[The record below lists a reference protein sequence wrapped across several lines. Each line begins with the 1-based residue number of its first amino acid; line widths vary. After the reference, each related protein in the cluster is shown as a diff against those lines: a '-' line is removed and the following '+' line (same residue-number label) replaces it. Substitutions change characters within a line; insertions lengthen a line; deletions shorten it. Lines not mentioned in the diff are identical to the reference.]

1 MRTSYTLLLSPI
13 TFISLAAIALEP
25 PAKQGQLD
33 LPLNVTEWARV
44 DRRDEPVTGGV
55 PLPPGAV
62 FDTAKLRVVDP
73 SGNPVPAQ
81 FKVMERWWKPAYDDS
96 IRWLKVD
103 FLADVP
109 ATETTVYR
117 LRDNGEGIIPAT
129 PLSVTENEGEILV
142 TTGPLRFT
150 INKKA
155 FNIIDKAWFDLNGDG
170 TFADDEQMIQ
180 PNIENGGVL
189 VSGEWPEK
197 NLSKGM
203 LFYSAA
209 RPPKRVVIEENGPV
223 RVTILAEGTHYARDP
238 AIPLGFYDYRVRI
251 HAYAGKPFVRVQYAL
266 QNLRVTPTQYIWPIQ
281 EFSIVTRVDFS
292 GDHAAAFLLDNDPYR
307 LPPHYWEGQAQT
319 ANWPG
324 KAEIYGRQVSDG
336 RVVCYQDSSGGEQW
350 KQLISNGHNSRVF
363 GRDVKEVPG
372 VSFRGFKIFKDG
384 KEEASGSHCPGLCD
398 LRDNNRGLMVVM
410 RDFWQQY
417 PKAIEAERGRLALKV
432 FPAEARQIYALEPG
446 TQKTTDLL
454 YFFHGPKLVTRHVDW
469 VWQRFN
475 RPLRILC
482 PVEWYEKIDCWDLG
496 LARVAK
502 VEQSH
507 FDKSQLDGN
516 RVGWERYGWISP
528 WNPGGQHWNES
539 SPFAEYVLR
548 GDIRDFEASEIC
560 SLWAADLVPIHNECA
575 EEEIPRYWLF
585 LRGWNRRESKVALEA
600 FPGWTD
606 PRAWIGV
613 PDSGHA
619 GMLMW
624 LEHYRLTGD
633 EFMREA
639 VERNALRGRAYSW
652 SNNHDDPVLRV
663 NWCRKR
669 DPDDPTLLAFD
680 RYTAWPLFNFLQGY
694 SVTGRAEYREEART
708 TAMAFRN
715 AVRWSPVGWMCT
727 CVNDA
732 GSPEVYGRNYRE
744 EIRAKSAS
752 ACYANFQLS
761 LAVIALAKYYR
772 ETLDEEAR
780 DAITA
785 TVDVLVNRA
794 MLRTKEGKPA
804 GWTYCWAD
812 LWGPNVSPGSE
823 YGPGEWNSDVLTAVG
838 YGYQFTGRHDFLE
851 VLQTAY
857 EATKWKWDKLANVAF
872 REVIHPRKDQTP
884 PGRISDLRARALGN
898 GEVELTWTAT
908 GDNETRGRATVTQLK
923 YAYVPIVER
932 VTNWPLKG
940 EPLPKTKAE
949 YNAMR
954 EKALKLECSFYQA
967 FNVQAEPPP
976 APSGTRERFVV
987 KNLKAGKAWFAIRI
1001 FDAAGNEGPL
1011 SNIAEIEVK

>member
-1 MRTSYTLLLSPI
+1 MKNGIAWIMVTAFLPLL
-13 TFISLAAIALEP
+13 ANALDLPSRPGE
-25 PAKQGQLD
+25 LD

-44 DRRDEPVTGGV
+44 DRRAEPVTGGV
-55 PLPPGAV
+55 PLPVGLV
-62 FDTAKLRVVDP
+62 HNTDQLRVIDP
-73 SGNPVPAQ
+73 AGNVVPAQ

-109 ATETTVYR
+109 ATESTVYR
-117 LRDNGEGIIPAT
+117 LRDNGQGTTPAT
-129 PLSVTENEGEILV
+129 PLNVIESTEEILV
-142 TTGPLRFT
+142 TTGPLRFSVSKT
-150 INKKA
+150 A
-155 FNIIDKAWFDLNGDG
+155 FNVIDKAWFDLNGDG
-170 TFADDEQMIQ
+170 VFDAQEQMIYAN
-180 PNIENGGVL
+180 PENGGVIL
-189 VSGEWPEK
+189 SGEWTEK
-197 NLSKGM
+197 KLPDRT
-203 LFYSAA
+203 LFYSGIQ
-209 RPPKRVVIEENGPV
+209 PPRRIVIEERGPV

-238 AIPLGFYDYRVRI
+238 AITTGMYDYRVRI

-266 QNLRVTPTQYIWPIQ
+266 QNLKVTPTQYIWPMR
-281 EFSIVTRVDFS
+281 EFSVVTRVNFP
-292 GDHAAAFLLDNDPYR
+292 GEHAAAFLMDNDPYR

-324 KAEIYGRQVSDG
+324 KAEVFGRQASDG
-336 RVVCYQDSSGGEQW
+336 KVLCYQDSSGGEQW
-350 KQLISNGHNSRVF
+350 KELLPNGHNSRVF
-363 GRDVKEVPG
+363 GAGVKEVSG
-372 VSFRGFKIFKDG
+372 VTFRGFKIFKDG

-398 LRDNNRGLMVVM
+398 LRDNTWGFMVVAK
-410 RDFWQQY
+410 DFWQQY
-417 PKAIEAERGRLALKV
+417 PKAIEAERGKLALKI
-432 FPAEARQIYALEPG
+432 FPAEARQIYGLEPG
-446 TQKTTDLL
+446 TQKTTDFL
-454 YFFHGPKLVTRHVDW
+454 YFFHGPKLVARHVDW

-502 VEQSH
+502 VEQSY
-507 FDKSQLDGN
+507 FDKTQLDGN

-575 EEEIPRYWLF
+575 EVEILRYWLF
-585 LRGWNRRESKVALEA
+585 LRGWNRRESKVTLEA
-600 FPGWTD
+600 FPGWTNR
-606 PRAWIGV
+606 RAWIGV

-633 EFMREA
+633 EFLREA

-694 SVTGRAEYREEART
+694 SITGRLDYREEART

-727 CVNDA
+727 YVNDA

-744 EIRAKSAS
+744 EVRAKSAS

-804 GWTYCWAD
+804 GWTYCFGD
-812 LWGPNVSPGSE
+812 LWGPNVASGGE
-823 YGPGEWNSDVLTAVG
+823 HGPGEWNSDVLTAVG
-838 YGYQFTGRHDFLE
+838 YGYQFTGRHDFFE
-851 VLQTAY
+851 VLESAY

-872 REVIHPRKDQTP
+872 REVMRPRRDRIP
-884 PGRISDLRARALGN
+884 PGQITDLKAKPLGDGRI
-898 GEVELTWTAT
+898 ELTWTAT
-908 GDNETRGRATVTQLK
+908 GDNGNQGRAAATQVK

-932 VTNWPLKG
+932 VMNWPLPG

-949 YNAMR
+949 YHAMR
-954 EKALKLECSFYQA
+954 EKALKLQCSFYQA
-967 FNVQAEPPP
+967 FNAKGELPPQP
-976 APSGTRERFVV
+976 AGTREKFVLAD
-987 KNLKAGKAWFAIRI
+987 LKPGRVWFAIKV
-1001 FDAAGNEGPL
+1001 FDAAGNEGQL
-1011 SNIAEIEVK
+1011 SNVAEAEVR